1 MRDRS
6 YRPGLSALLT
16 PWVLGTALLV
26 TPMPASCGPD
36 KVAQL
41 PAAGA
46 EPVCGPALGASHR

>member
-16 PWVLGTALLV
+16 PWVLV